1 MNAQA
6 GIPVESSQGGTQE
19 SREQEF
25 QYRLDFYWQA
35 IALYAS
41 ALLLYAFFK
50 GSITEGT
57 ITIQLRDP
65 VVMALGVVVLGS
77 AAFSVVNWYM
87 RRSVVV
93 GENFIRFRN
102 RFRTRTFDRREIL
115 SLSFRKRKI
124 ANVGGAHQM
133 VKIRLANRR
142 RLLRL
147 RPSLYNNDLELVQML
162 IALKRRIAERRE
174 A

>member
-1 MNAQA
+1 MNAHA
-6 GIPVESSQGGTQE
+6 DISTPHSAQE

-25 QYRLDFYWQA
+25 HYRLDFYWQA

-50 GSITEGT
+50 GSVLEGT
-57 ITIQLRDP
+57 LTIQLRDP

-77 AAFSVVNWYM
+77 AAFSLVNWYI
-87 RRSVVV
+87 RRSVVI
-93 GENFIRFRN
+93 GANFIRFRN
-102 RFRTRTFDRREIL
+102 RFQTRTFDSREIQ

-124 ANVGGAHQM
+124 ANVGGAYHL
-133 VKIRLANRR
+133 VKIRLLNRR

-147 RPSLYNNDLELVQML
+147 RPSLYNNDVEMVQML
-162 IALKRRIAERRE
+162 VALKRRIAEYRE
-174 A
+174 G